1 MRKRENKM
9 FLFLTGN
16 LQHLRKYDN
25 DKNFFFNVR
34 CLLSIK
40 LKYIMICTTSF
51 VYTTPTTATLCADL
65 KQSANIPPFKPEF
78 PLRNIHL
85 CTFSSFK
92 KHSKNLF
99 VFVFVSLNF
108 FLILNAI
115 NILFQLKNK
124 ICC

>member
-1 MRKRENKM
+1 M

-16 LQHLRKYDN
+16 HQHLRNCVYGN
-25 DKNFFFNVR
+25 DKN

-51 VYTTPTTATLCADL
+51 VYVYTTPTTATLCADL

-78 PLRNIHL
+78 PLQNIHL

-99 VFVFVSLNF
+99 DFVLKCIELFWHLLYIKKYLPYFIPIKKIKYVVS
-108 FLILNAI
+108 
-115 NILFQLKNK
+115 
-124 ICC
+124 